1 MDWTLTDAYKWTH
14 NGDEVLIV
22 KCVEK
27 DGTSY
32 NGFRWPLEVGASV
45 EALDWNPEPVCG
57 GGLHGWPWGLA
68 WGDGKDPG
76 YGGTW
81 LVFGAKPDETVSLNG
96 KVKARRGTIR
106 YVGSWDGALGFVI
119 AGQMEL
125 VHRSS
130 SGAATASGR
139 SGAATASG
147 ESGAATAS
155 GRYGAATA
163 SGWSGAATASGEC
176 GEATASGEALSAV
189 VTGLGGKAR
198 APMYGVIAL
207 AWWNAKSERVEMRCS
222 RVGGRGGL
230 KPDTWYR
237 LDDGGK
243 FVEAS

>member
-130 SGAATASGR
+130 SGTATASGWY
-139 SGAATASG
+139 
-147 ESGAATAS
+147 GAATAS
-155 GRYGAATA
+155 GRYGA
-163 SGWSGAATASGEC
+163 
-176 GEATASGEALSAV
+176 ATASGEALSAV